1 MSIKCKICQKEPVA
15 NCDWM
20 QGRCP
25 HLPPLI
31 KGKNMNHRNISFVK
45 SGFRL
50 GACFALACFEIQL
63 AAILFAVAELL
74 GIGEELV

>member
-1 MSIKCKICQKEPVA
+1 
-15 NCDWM
+15 M

-25 HLPPLI
+25 HLSPTI
-31 KGKNMNHRNISFVK
+31 KGTIMNHRNISFVK

-50 GACFALACFEIQL
+50 GACFALAYYEFQL
-63 AAILFAVAELL
+63 AAILFAIAELL